1 VKEKTV
7 LCVLA
12 ATSFIIP
19 AIFIVILA
27 HVIYETIPAAT
38 SLGRLLF
45 DTSGV
50 WRPFGQTPS
59 FSILNIVL
67 TTVYVALLAVG
78 IAAPIGGMAAI
89 FLNYYTGRHITRVVL
104 AFVDLLAGVPSV
116 IYGFIGLLVVVRNFE
131 RIFNM
136 SAGES
141 VLAAG
146 VVLSVMLLPYIIS
159 TYSES
164 IEKAKNKYATAS
176 TALGISAE
184 YSVIKVII
192 PTTKRGAA
200 AAVISAFGR
209 ASSET
214 IAVMMVIGNA
224 PIFPSLLGR
233 GQTISGL
240 TALEITG
247 AEVGSLHAS
256 TIYAANLIMILTLS
270 VVLLATYLLRR
281 KLLSEYEKI

>member
-1 VKEKTV
+1 MKEKTA
-7 LCVLA
+7 LCLFA
-12 ATSFIIP
+12 AVSFVIP
-19 AIFIVILA
+19 AIFIVILV
-27 HVIYETIPAAT
+27 HVIYQTIPAAT
-38 SLGRLLF
+38 GLGMLLF

-50 WRPFGQTPS
+50 WRPLGQTPS
-59 FSILNIVL
+59 FSILPVISA
-67 TTVYVALLAVG
+67 TMYVAFLAVA

-89 FLNYYTGRHITRVVL
+89 FLNYYAGRRLTKLVL

-116 IYGFIGLLVVVRNFE
+116 IYGFIGLVVVVRNLE

-141 VLAAG
+141 ILAAAL
-146 VVLSVMLLPYIIS
+146 VLSVMLLPYIIS

-164 IEKAKNKYATAS
+164 IEKAKNKYDTAS
-176 TALGISAE
+176 RALGVSAE
-184 YSVIKVII
+184 YSVLKVII
-192 PTTKRGAA
+192 PITKRGAA

-224 PIFPSLLGR
+224 PIFPRLLGR

-240 TALEITG
+240 TALEIG
-247 AEVGSLHAS
+247 SAEIGSVHAS
-256 TIYAANLIMILTLS
+256 AIYAANLMLMLTLS
-270 VVLLATYLLRR
+270 VILLITYFLRR
-281 KLLSEYEKI
+281 KLLSEYDKI

>member
-1 VKEKTV
+1 VKDKIV
-7 LCVLA
+7 LCVFAVVSL
-12 ATSFIIP
+12 IIP
-19 AIFIVILA
+19 AIFIIILA
-27 HVIYETIPAAT
+27 HVIYQTMPAAT
-38 SLGRLLF
+38 GLGMLLF

-50 WRPFGQTPS
+50 WRPLSQAPS
-59 FSILNIVL
+59 FSVLPIVL
-67 TTVYVALLAVG
+67 ATMYVAFLAVA

-89 FLNYYTGRHITRVVL
+89 FLNYYAGRRLSRMLL

-116 IYGFIGLLVVVRNFE
+116 IYGFIGLVIVVRNFE

-141 VLAAG
+141 ILAAA

-164 IEKAKNKYATAS
+164 IEKAKNKYNAVS
-176 TALGISAE
+176 MALGLSAE
-184 YSVIKVII
+184 YSVLKVII
-192 PTTKRGAA
+192 PATKHGAA

-214 IAVMMVIGNA
+214 IAVMMIIGNA
-224 PIFPSLLGR
+224 PIFPRLLGR

-240 TALEITG
+240 TALEIG
-247 AEVGSLHAS
+247 SAEIGSLHAS
-256 TIYAANLIMILTLS
+256 AIYAANLMMMLMLS
-270 VVLLATYLLRR
+270 IVLLATYFLRR
-281 KLLSEYEKI
+281 KLLSEYDKI

>member
-1 VKEKTV
+1 MKDKAV
-7 LCVLA
+7 LYLLA
-12 ATSFIIP
+12 SVSLITP
-19 AIFIVILA
+19 AIFIVILV
-27 HVIYETIPAAT
+27 HVFYEAMPAAT
-38 SLGRLLF
+38 GLGMLLF
-45 DTSGV
+45 DSEGI

-59 FSILNIVL
+59 FSILNIIL

-89 FLNYYTGRHITRVVL
+89 FLNYYTGRRTARITL

-164 IEKAKNKYATAS
+164 IEKAKSKYDTAS
-176 TALGISAE
+176 MALGISAE
-184 YSVIKVII
+184 YSVLKVII
-192 PTTKRGAA
+192 PITKRGAA
-200 AAVISAFGR
+200 AAVVSAFGR

-224 PIFPSLLGR
+224 PIFPRLLGR

-240 TALEITG
+240 TALEISG

-256 TIYAANLIMILTLS
+256 AIYAANLIMMLTLS
-270 VVLLATYLLRR
+270 VILLTAYLLRR